1 MELILDIAYLTYS
14 NITSLYSLPQ
24 PESAVRTISAG
35 AGPPPFS
42 LQHRPVLR
50 RTRQPSGLNERP
62 DVPELVR

>member
-35 AGPPPFS
+35 AGA
-42 LQHRPVLR
+42 
-50 RTRQPSGLNERP
+50 PSGSAPHATAERP